1 MNILLLDRAVH
12 IFTDGGHYEDGTLE
26 LRYLGGKVHYL
37 PAQGAALAWS
47 GPSALGPALVLA
59 TERYGARDLPGLL
72 SAVPSLAEGCA
83 GGEAY
88 SVIVAGVLGGAALA
102 VAAEE
107 GGRSQLLG
115 PGHFVK
121 SIPSLID
128 FDAADVRGSGLAM
141 VRDQRRSGVVHGF
154 CVWTVVEEDS
164 LRSEVV
170 ERWPR

>member
-1 MNILLLDRAVH
+1 MNVLLGRSEVH
-12 IFTDGGHYEDGTLE
+12 FFTDGGNYEGSTLE
-26 LRYLGGKVHYL
+26 LRDLGGKIHFL
-37 PAQGAALAWS
+37 PAWGAAIAWC
-47 GPSALGPALVLA
+47 GPVGLGHSLLRA
-59 TERYGARDLPGLL
+59 TEKCHSRDLPGLL
-72 SAVPSLAEGCA
+72 HAVPALAEGCA